1 MDTIRSQRTRFLTH
15 FYNKMCENLG
25 KKERLQ
31 LIREITEILHQ
42 TEFTC
47 NSVELE
53 ELFRREKH
61 LWECNYHPKDLEN
74 LHQPDDTRM
83 CIKCKN
89 VRPLVDFTL
98 HTRQKVVAICQ
109 TCSNLKLSAIDKS
122 IYKAILRSI
131 RRDERQRRALAS
143 YAFII
148 QEDDI
153 RFLVENIW
161 HGHSALS
168 QNDNR
173 MELR

>member
-1 MDTIRSQRTRFLTH
+1 
-15 FYNKMCENLG
+15 
-25 KKERLQ
+25 
-31 LIREITEILHQ
+31 
-42 TEFTC
+42 
-47 NSVELE
+47 
-53 ELFRREKH
+53 
-61 LWECNYHPKDLEN
+61 
-74 LHQPDDTRM
+74 M

-89 VRPLVDFTL
+89 VRPLADFTL

-131 RRDERQRRALAS
+131 RRDERQRGALAS

-148 QEDDI
+148 QEDDV

-161 HGHSALS
+161 HGHSVLS

-173 MELR
+173 MELRLPRWKVTDDWAPWNCICLTEAEARAHVVVEHLHRVYERNFLQDVQGKNALGMTAFRKLKEVDFDFVESGEWWSVGMDGKTV

>member
-1 MDTIRSQRTRFLTH
+1 
-15 FYNKMCENLG
+15 
-25 KKERLQ
+25 
-31 LIREITEILHQ
+31 
-42 TEFTC
+42 
-47 NSVELE
+47 
-53 ELFRREKH
+53 
-61 LWECNYHPKDLEN
+61 
-74 LHQPDDTRM
+74 M

-173 MELR
+173 MELRWVWKNILRERTLGKVPHKPHFRMFHSTTKYRKYNLNWTRVLLPRQKPLLGHFFGHSPAHTVKKTTDVFLYH